1 MTDFYDRAS
10 DAEELHREAA
20 IAAQRSKT
28 EVDAAAWRR
37 VSAKWC
43 EGPACGVRIPDERRR
58 AIPGVRL
65 CVQCQ
70 SDKEQKERLER

>member
-10 DAEELHREAA
+10 EAEELHREAA
-20 IAAQRSKT
+20 IAAQRGKGGS
-28 EVDAAAWRR
+28 DALQWERL
-37 VSAKWC
+37 SAKWC

-58 AIPGVRL
+58 AIPAVRL

-70 SDKEQKERLER
+70 ADKEQKERLGR